1 MRSRRL
7 KAAAILLCA
16 GMLLPALR
24 LSAAEKEKTM
34 IEAGKDYSF
43 MNCDTG
49 RVIRAGDTEYF
60 RLEAADGGY
69 YLTDSAGCYFRIDS
83 GSLRQSEI
91 KQKLIIT
98 GHQRGR
104 FTISTADGK
113 YITDDDSGESSAA
126 ALKTAGQ
133 AKYIEAYWYL
143 TAKGEPAPLK
153 IMPLGD
159 SLTNGE
165 NADIPAEERCGYRK
179 LLSSLIAENAPELRF
194 VFVGSQK
201 SGGTAYGNSAALFR
215 HEGHNGYVINDIYG
229 KAPPHYGIAQNID
242 PWLKKYQP
250 DAVFIMLGTND
261 IGLSFESGDLSMI
274 DRISENWELLAKTVL
289 KALPDGGML
298 IAGAVPPIRN
308 GEIFNA
314 WAKRLNSNLIKLSK
328 SLDSDR
334 KEVVFADI
342 NTAVNE
348 NGLADSFCSDG
359 GHFNEAGYTAVGNA
373 FYKAFA
379 SSATYDR
386 MTASG
391 TPESS
396 ENSTEN
402 DTSET
407 TEPKKN
413 GSALRIALGAVGAAA
428 VIGIV
433 ISCVRKKK
441 R

>member
-1 MRSRRL
+1 MKRGKL

-16 GMLLPALR
+16 GIILPVLH

-34 IEAGKDYSF
+34 IEAGKEYSF

-69 YLTDSAGCYFRIDS
+69 YLTDSSGGYFRADS
-83 GSLRQSEI
+83 GSLRRSDI

-98 GHQRGR
+98 EHERGR
-104 FTISTADGK
+104 FTVSTADGK
-113 YITDDDSGESSAA
+113 YITDDDSGDDN
-126 ALKTAGQ
+126 TAVLETAKE

-201 SGGTAYGNSAALFR
+201 SGGTAYGNSASLFR

-250 DAVFIMLGTND
+250 DAVFMMLGTND
-261 IGLSFESGDLSMI
+261 IGLSYESGDLSMI
-274 DRISENWELLAKTVL
+274 DRISENWESLVRTILN
-289 KALPDGGML
+289 ALPDGG
-298 IAGAVPPIRN
+298 IVVAGAVPPIKN

-314 WAKRLNSNLIKLSK
+314 WAKKLNSNLITLSK
-328 SLDSDR
+328 SLDSDS

-342 NTAVNE
+342 NTAVSK

-359 GHFNEAGYTAVGNA
+359 GHFNESGYTAVGNA

-407 TEPKKN
+407 TVPKKN
-413 GSALRIALGAVGAAA
+413 GSALRIALGVVGAGA

-441 R
+441 K

>member
-1 MRSRRL
+1 MKRGKL

-16 GMLLPALR
+16 GIILPVLH
-24 LSAAEKEKTM
+24 LSAAEKENTM
-34 IEAGKDYSF
+34 IEAGKEYSF

-49 RVIRAGDTEYF
+49 RVIRVGDTEYF

-69 YLTDSAGCYFRIDS
+69 YLTDSSGGYFRADS
-83 GSLRQSEI
+83 GSFRRSDI
-91 KQKLIIT
+91 KQKLIIKE
-98 GHQRGR
+98 HERGR
-104 FTISTADGK
+104 FTVSTADGK
-113 YITDDDSGESSAA
+113 YITDDDSGDDN
-126 ALKTAGQ
+126 TAVLGTAKE

-201 SGGTAYGNSAALFR
+201 SGGAAYGNSASLFR

-250 DAVFIMLGTND
+250 DAVFMMLGTND
-261 IGLSFESGDLSMI
+261 IGLSYESGDLSMI
-274 DRISENWELLAKTVL
+274 DRISENWESLVRTVL
-289 KALPDGGML
+289 NSLPDGG
-298 IAGAVPPIRN
+298 IVVAGAVPPIKN

-314 WAKRLNSNLIKLSK
+314 WAKKLNSNLITLSK
-328 SLDSDR
+328 SLDSES

-342 NTAVNE
+342 NTAVSK

-359 GHFNEAGYTAVGNA
+359 GHFNESGYTAVGNA

-379 SSATYDR
+379 SSSTYDR

-407 TEPKKN
+407 TVPKKN
-413 GSALRIALGAVGAAA
+413 GSALRIALGVIGAAA

-433 ISCVRKKK
+433 IACVRKKK
-441 R
+441 K